1 VAKSPSVALDAS
13 LPDSCANAFT
23 EIGVSFDRGW
33 WKGGELGCDGQLL
46 NELLYNNPLA
56 TADTPLF
63 ITFRISEGDN
73 C

>member
-1 VAKSPSVALDAS
+1 VV
-13 LPDSCANAFT
+13 
-23 EIGVSFDRGW
+23 
-33 WKGGELGCDGQLL
+33 GEEVGCDGQLL